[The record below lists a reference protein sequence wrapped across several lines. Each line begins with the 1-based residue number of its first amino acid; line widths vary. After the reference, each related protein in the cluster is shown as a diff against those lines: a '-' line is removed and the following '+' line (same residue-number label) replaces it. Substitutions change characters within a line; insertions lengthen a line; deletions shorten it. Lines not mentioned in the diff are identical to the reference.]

1 MMISFSKDVD
11 FKIQEKE
18 TKDGKY
24 VFKLSFFSRTK
35 KIEAGKGL
43 QIEENS
49 YFMWFSFFNLLCEQK
64 YGEQNVGRKIA

>member
-24 VFKLSFFSRTK
+24 VFKLSFFFRTK
-35 KIEAGKGL
+35 NIEAGKGL

-49 YFMWFSFFNLLCEQK
+49 Y
-64 YGEQNVGRKIA
+64 